1 MRTNNIE
8 KPRVAVPGEIT
19 PQYLR
24 TPELVKFFGLSGS
37 NFARLR
43 LLNDDFPVPIRL
55 SAKLVLWN
63 VRDMSEWLAKQGK
76 KSAAAPR
83 DRSGLPV
90 APVAS
95 LRDAVDDAKR
105 KHHQRQIDDLLD
117 DTPPPRRSG
126 KTAAR
131 RTASAR

>member
-1 MRTNNIE
+1 MRTAEIE
-8 KPRVAVPGEIT
+8 VPRVSIPAEIT
-19 PQYLR
+19 PEYLR
-24 TPELVKFFGLSGS
+24 TTDLVKFFGLSGT
-37 NFARLR
+37 NFKRLR

-55 SAKLVLWN
+55 SAKLALWN
-63 VRDMSEWLAKQGK
+63 VREMRDWLTKQAK

-105 KHHQRQIDDLLD
+105 KHNQRQIDDLLD
-117 DTPPPRRSG
+117 DTPPRRSG